1 MRRAVLFLGS
11 MMAKPAVKETNPSGS
26 GRGTIMIPKRISDH
40 PKASQA
46 IFVQIIENKSWLLII
61 REQSQI
67 SNFSMM
73 FANTD
78 HYVVSKSLLNTFDD
92 YFIKEQ
98 ALCSKNFSY

>member
-11 MMAKPAVKETNPSGS
+11 IMAKPKVKETNPSGS

-67 SNFSMM
+67 SNFSMVFTKLTIM
-73 FANTD
+73 
-78 HYVVSKSLLNTFDD
+78 
-92 YFIKEQ
+92 
-98 ALCSKNFSY
+98 